1 MKKVIV
7 IADVIMSLLA
17 VGNIYADL
25 RFFAIP
31 KWIGL
36 LSMVVLLALIVWEWI
51 KEKRLWGNG
60 NDFFQSGGWAY
71 PCGRQLS

>member
-17 VGNIYADL
+17 VGIIYADL
-25 RFFAIP
+25 RLFAIP
-31 KWIGL
+31 KWRGL

-51 KEKRLWGNG
+51 KEKRLWGN
-60 NDFFQSGGWAY
+60 
-71 PCGRQLS
+71 